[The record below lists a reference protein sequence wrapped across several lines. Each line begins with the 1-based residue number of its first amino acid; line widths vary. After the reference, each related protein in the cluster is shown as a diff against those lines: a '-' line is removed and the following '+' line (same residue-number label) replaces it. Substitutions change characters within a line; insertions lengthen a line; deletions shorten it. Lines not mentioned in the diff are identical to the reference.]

1 MRCVIMLFLSRYIPY
16 LINVSNIWW
25 IFQKIKTVH
34 VPTECKNIVDSCDYI
49 KFAAFSDPYS
59 MTRKIVDV

>member
-1 MRCVIMLFLSRYIPY
+1 MRCMIMLLLSRYIPY

-25 IFQKIKTVH
+25 IFQKIKTMR
-34 VPTECKNIVDSCDYI
+34 VPTECKNFDVSCDYI
-49 KFAAFSDPYS
+49 NFAAFSAPYS